1 MRTFPGPPMASRPSM
16 VASCILLPS
25 RFMMKNICGQNK
37 KTRRAYSV
45 QPVNFYFCLDPCLL
59 WTRKLVFGEQV
70 KFKDAPPTP
79 QHTHTH
85 VRTYTHT
92 HAAHTHRGARA
103 HAYTYTHAYIHTLAY
118 THARAHLPHTHTVA
132 HTHTH
137 TYTHTHT
144 HTHVPLGDSWQQRR
158 TTQV

>member
-16 VASCILLPS
+16 VASCSLLPS

-37 KTRRAYSV
+37 KIRRAYNV

-70 KFKDAPPTP
+70 KFKDAPPPPT
-79 QHTHTH
+79 HTHTYARIH
-85 VRTYTHT
+85 IHTPHTHTGARVRMHIHARIHTYTHT
-92 HAAHTHRGARA
+92 
-103 HAYTYTHAYIHTLAY
+103 YS
-118 THARAHLPHTHTVA
+118 

-137 TYTHTHT
+137 THTDTHRHTDTDTHTHT
-144 HTHVPLGDSWQQRR
+144 HTHTHKTHTWHDVIK
-158 TTQV
+158 VHIEMFK